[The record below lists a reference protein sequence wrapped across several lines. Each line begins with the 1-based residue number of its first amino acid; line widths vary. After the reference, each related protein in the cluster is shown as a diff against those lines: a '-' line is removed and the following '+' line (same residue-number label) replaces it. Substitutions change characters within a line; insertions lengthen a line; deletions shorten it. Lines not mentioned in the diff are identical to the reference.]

1 MKLSALLKYNS
12 IVIQCHDNPDAD
24 AICSGYVLYRY
35 FLKHGKKVRFIY
47 SGNFKITKSNLV
59 FLINELHIP
68 IEFVSNL
75 KTKPELLLLTDCQ
88 YGEGNVKKFPAKE
101 VAVID
106 HHQVYGTL
114 PKLNEVRSNLGSC
127 CSVIWNLIKIED
139 EDSSIDIDENIA
151 TALYYGLYSD
161 TNAFSE
167 MSHPLDR
174 DMIEALDFN
183 KNLIMKL
190 KNMNLTLKEAKIAGV
205 AMLGVEYHAENKYA
219 ILRTD
224 PCDPNILG
232 LIGDFIVA
240 VDNIDVCLVYSVLS
254 FGVKFSIRSCSNE
267 TRADELATFLAQKI
281 GSGGGHT
288 EKAGGILK
296 NELIIKQYPD
306 YIEIDDDS
314 ARHSISNIIRERM
327 ADYFENAEIIH
338 ANDTTLVLSHMSKYE
353 RSPITLSYIDP
364 HELVPTGNMAIIR
377 TLDGD
382 ANIEIRNNTIL
393 ILDSNG
399 SVKVI
404 SAEKFNSSFKK
415 TRKKF
420 KFNSDYIPTIKNA
433 DTGKSFSLLP
443 LAKSCES
450 TSDIKIYAKKL
461 TKTTKLFSFWDSDKY
476 MIGQKGDYLAVSQD
490 DIHDIFIVE
499 KNIFKKT
506 YKSV

>member
-1 MKLSALLKYNS
+1 MKLSVLLKYNS

-35 FLKHGKKVRFIY
+35 FLGHGKKVRFIY

-59 FLINELHIP
+59 YLIKELKIP
-68 IEFVSNL
+68 IEFVGNL

-139 EDSSIDIDENIA
+139 DDNDIDENIA

-174 DMIEALDFN
+174 DMIESLNYN
-183 KNLIMKL
+183 KNLILKL

-205 AMLGVEYHAENKYA
+205 AMLGVEYHADNKYA

-240 VDNIDVCLVYSVLS
+240 VDNIDVCLVYSILS

-314 ARHSISNIIRERM
+314 AKHSISNIIRERM
-327 ADYFENAEIIH
+327 ADYFENAEIIY
-338 ANDTTLVLSHMSKYE
+338 ANDTTLVLSHMAKYE
-353 RSPITLSYIDP
+353 RTPITLAYVEP
-364 HELVPTGNMAIIR
+364 HEYVPTGNMAIIR
-377 TLDGD
+377 TLAGD
-382 ANIEIRNNTIL
+382 ANIEIRDNTIL
-393 ILDSNG
+393 ILDSKGNVKAI
-399 SVKVI
+399 SV
-404 SAEKFNSSFKK
+404 EKFNSSFKK
-415 TRKKF
+415 TRRKF

-461 TKTTKLFSFWDSDKY
+461 TKTTKLFSFWDNDTY

-490 DIHDIFIVE
+490 DIHDIFIIE
-499 KNIFKKT
+499 KSIFKKI

>member
-35 FLKHGKKVRFIY
+35 FLKHGKKVRLIY

-75 KTKPELLLLTDCQ
+75 KSKPELLLLTDCQ
-88 YGEGNVKKFPAKE
+88 YGEGNVKKFSAKE

-174 DMIEALDFN
+174 DMIEALDYN

-420 KFNSDYIPTIKNA
+420 KFNSDYIPSIKNA

-450 TSDIKIYAKKL
+450 TGDIKIYAKKL

>member
-35 FLKHGKKVRFIY
+35 FSNLGKKVRFIY

-59 FLINELHIP
+59 YLIKELKIP

-88 YGEGNVKKFPAKE
+88 YGEGNVKKFPAKDI
-101 VAVID
+101 AVID

-127 CSVIWNLIKIED
+127 CSVIWNLLKIED
-139 EDSSIDIDENIA
+139 DDFNIDENIA

-174 DMIEALDFN
+174 DMIEALNYN
-183 KNLIMKL
+183 KNLILKL
-190 KNMNLTLKEAKIAGV
+190 KNMNLTLREAKIAGV
-205 AMLGVEYHAENKYA
+205 AMLGVEYHPDNKYA

-240 VDNIDVCLVYSVLS
+240 VDDIDVCLVYSILS

-314 ARHSISNIIRERM
+314 AKHSISNIIRERM
-327 ADYFENAEIIH
+327 ADYFENAEIIY

-353 RSPITLSYIDP
+353 RSPITLAYVEP
-364 HELVPTGNMAIIR
+364 HEYVPTGNMAIIR
-377 TLDGD
+377 TLAGD
-382 ANIEIRNNTIL
+382 ANIEIRDNTIL
-393 ILDSNG
+393 ILDSKGNVKAI
-399 SVKVI
+399 SV
-404 SAEKFNSSFKK
+404 EKFNSSFKK
-415 TRKKF
+415 TRRKF
-420 KFNSDYIPTIKNA
+420 KLNSDYIPTIKNA

-461 TKTTKLFSFWDSDKY
+461 TKTTKLFSFWDNDTY

-490 DIHDIFIVE
+490 DIHDIFIIE
-499 KNIFKKT
+499 KSIFKKI

>member
-1 MKLSALLKYNS
+1 MYMKLSLLLKYKN

-24 AICSGYVLYRY
+24 AICSGYVLYRF
-35 FLKHGKKVRFIY
+35 FLSHGIKARFIY
-47 SGNFKITKSNLV
+47 SGNFKISKSNLV
-59 FLINELHIP
+59 YLINELKIP
-68 IEFVSNL
+68 IEFVSSL
-75 KTKPELLLLTDCQ
+75 KTKPDLLLLADCQ
-88 YGEGNVKKFPAKE
+88 YGEGNVKRFCAKE

-127 CSVIWNLIKIED
+127 CSVIWNLLKIEN
-139 EDSSIDIDENIA
+139 EDNFVDSKIA

-174 DMIEALDFN
+174 DMIESLQYD
-183 KNLIMKL
+183 KNLILKL
-190 KNMNLTLKEAKIAGV
+190 KNMNLTLREAKIAGV
-205 AMLGVEYHAENKYA
+205 AMLGVEYHEENRYA

-240 VDNIDVCLVYSVLS
+240 VDTVDVCLVYSVLS

-267 TRADELATFLAQKI
+267 TRADELASFLAQKI

-296 NELIIKQYPD
+296 NEQIIKQYHD
-306 YIEIDDDS
+306 YTEIDDG
-314 ARHSISNIIRERM
+314 AAKHSISNIIRERM
-327 ADYFENAEIIH
+327 ADYFENAEIIY
-338 ANDTTLVLSHMSKYE
+338 ANNTALDFSHMYKYE
-353 RSPITLSYIDP
+353 KAPITLGYVEAHHNIP
-364 HELVPTGNMAIIR
+364 AGNMAIIR

-382 ANIEIRNNTIL
+382 INVEIKENTIL
-393 ILDSNG
+393 IIDTTGN
-399 SVKVI
+399 VKAI
-404 SAEKFNSSFKK
+404 SAEKFKNSYSKS
-415 TRKKF
+415 RKKF
-420 KFNSDYIPTIKNA
+420 KLNIDYTPTIKNA
-433 DTGKSFSLLP
+433 DTGKSVPLLP

-450 TSDIKIYAKKL
+450 TSDIKIFAKKL
-461 TKTTKLFSFWDSDKY
+461 TKTTKLFSYWDSEKY
-476 MIGQKGDYLAVSQD
+476 MLGQKGDYLAVSQD

-499 KNIFKKT
+499 KNLFRKT

>member
-35 FLKHGKKVRFIY
+35 FSKLGKKVRFIY

-59 FLINELHIP
+59 YLIKELKIP

-88 YGEGNVKKFPAKE
+88 YGEGNVKKFLAKDI
-101 VAVID
+101 AVID

-127 CSVIWNLIKIED
+127 CSVIWNLLKIED
-139 EDSSIDIDENIA
+139 DDFNIDENIA

-174 DMIEALDFN
+174 DMIEALNYN
-183 KNLIMKL
+183 KNLILKL
-190 KNMNLTLKEAKIAGV
+190 KNMNLTLREAKIAGV
-205 AMLGVEYHAENKYA
+205 AMLGVEYHPDNKYA

-240 VDNIDVCLVYSVLS
+240 VDDIDVCLVYSILS

-314 ARHSISNIIRERM
+314 AKHSISNIIRERM
-327 ADYFENAEIIH
+327 ADYFENAEIIY

-353 RSPITLSYIDP
+353 RSPITLAYVEP
-364 HELVPTGNMAIIR
+364 HEYVPTGNMAIIR
-377 TLDGD
+377 TLAGD
-382 ANIEIRNNTIL
+382 ANIEIRDNTIL
-393 ILDSNG
+393 ILDSKGNVKAI
-399 SVKVI
+399 SV
-404 SAEKFNSSFKK
+404 EKFNSSFKK
-415 TRKKF
+415 TRRKF
-420 KFNSDYIPTIKNA
+420 KLNSDYIPTIKNA

-461 TKTTKLFSFWDSDKY
+461 TKTTKLFSFWDNDTY

-490 DIHDIFIVE
+490 DIHDIFIIE
-499 KNIFKKT
+499 KSIFKKI

>member
-35 FLKHGKKVRFIY
+35 FSNLGKKVRFIY

-59 FLINELHIP
+59 YLIKELKIP

-88 YGEGNVKKFPAKE
+88 YGEGNVKKFLAKDI
-101 VAVID
+101 AVID

-127 CSVIWNLIKIED
+127 CSVIWNLLKIED
-139 EDSSIDIDENIA
+139 DDFNIDENIA

-174 DMIEALDFN
+174 DMIEALNYN
-183 KNLIMKL
+183 KNLILKL
-190 KNMNLTLKEAKIAGV
+190 KNMNLTLREAKIAGV
-205 AMLGVEYHAENKYA
+205 AMLGVEYHPDNKYA

-240 VDNIDVCLVYSVLS
+240 VDDIDVCLVYSILS

-314 ARHSISNIIRERM
+314 AKHSISNIIRERM
-327 ADYFENAEIIH
+327 ADYFENAEIIY

-353 RSPITLSYIDP
+353 RSPITLAYVEP
-364 HELVPTGNMAIIR
+364 HEYVPTGNMAIIR
-377 TLDGD
+377 TLAGD
-382 ANIEIRNNTIL
+382 ANIEIRDNTIL
-393 ILDSNG
+393 ILDSKGNVKAI
-399 SVKVI
+399 SV
-404 SAEKFNSSFKK
+404 EKFNSSFKK
-415 TRKKF
+415 TRRKF
-420 KFNSDYIPTIKNA
+420 KLNSDYIPTIKNA

-461 TKTTKLFSFWDSDKY
+461 TKTTKLFSFWDNDTY

-490 DIHDIFIVE
+490 DIHDIFIIE
-499 KNIFKKT
+499 KSIFKKI

>member
-75 KTKPELLLLTDCQ
+75 KSKPELLLLTDCQ

>member
-35 FLKHGKKVRFIY
+35 FTRHGKKVRFIY

-59 FLINELHIP
+59 YLIKELKIP

-75 KTKPELLLLTDCQ
+75 KTKPDLLLLTDCQ
-88 YGEGNVKKFPAKE
+88 YGEGNVKKFLAKE
-101 VAVID
+101 IAVID

-127 CSVIWNLIKIED
+127 CSIIWNLLKIED
-139 EDSSIDIDENIA
+139 EETSIDEGIA

-174 DMIEALDFN
+174 DMIESLN
-183 KNLIMKL
+183 YSKNLILKL

-205 AMLGVEYHAENKYA
+205 AMLGVEYHADNKYA

-240 VDNIDVCLVYSVLS
+240 VDNIDVCLVYSILS

-296 NELIIKQYPD
+296 NELIIRQYPD

-314 ARHSISNIIRERM
+314 AKHSISNIIRERM
-327 ADYFENAEIIH
+327 ADYFENAEIIY
-338 ANDTTLVLSHMSKYE
+338 ANNTTLVLSHMAKYE
-353 RSPITLSYIDP
+353 RSPITLAYVEP
-364 HELVPTGNMAIIR
+364 HEYVPTGNMAIIR
-377 TLDGD
+377 TLAGD
-382 ANIEIRNNTIL
+382 ANIEIRDNTIL
-393 ILDSNG
+393 ILDTKGN
-399 SVKVI
+399 VKAV

-433 DTGKSFSLLP
+433 DNGKSFSLLP

-450 TSDIKIYAKKL
+450 TGDIKIYAKKL

-476 MIGQKGDYLAVSQD
+476 MLGQKGDYLAVSQD

-499 KNIFKKT
+499 KNTFKKT
-506 YKSV
+506 YKTV

>member
-12 IVIQCHDNPDAD
+12 IVIQCQDNPDAD

-35 FLKHGKKVRFIY
+35 FLGHGKKVRFIY

-59 FLINELHIP
+59 YLIKELKIP
-68 IEFVSNL
+68 IEFVGNL

-139 EDSSIDIDENIA
+139 DDNDIDENIA

-174 DMIEALDFN
+174 DMIESLNYN
-183 KNLIMKL
+183 KNLILKL

-205 AMLGVEYHAENKYA
+205 AMLGVEYHADNKYA

-240 VDNIDVCLVYSVLS
+240 VDNIDVCLVYSILS

-314 ARHSISNIIRERM
+314 AKHSISNIIRERM
-327 ADYFENAEIIH
+327 ADYFENAEIIY
-338 ANDTTLVLSHMSKYE
+338 ANDTTLVLSHMAKYE
-353 RSPITLSYIDP
+353 RSPITLAYVEP
-364 HELVPTGNMAIIR
+364 HEYVPTGNMAIIR
-377 TLDGD
+377 TLAGD
-382 ANIEIRNNTIL
+382 ANIEIRDNTIL
-393 ILDSNG
+393 ILDSKGN
-399 SVKVI
+399 VKAI
-404 SAEKFNSSFKK
+404 SSETFNSRHVENLSLIVTIFLLSRMLILVSLFHCFLLLRAVNLQAILRFMPRSLPRLPSSFHFG
-415 TRKKF
+415 TM
-420 KFNSDYIPTIKNA
+420 T
-433 DTGKSFSLLP
+433 
-443 LAKSCES
+443 
-450 TSDIKIYAKKL
+450 
-461 TKTTKLFSFWDSDKY
+461 
-476 MIGQKGDYLAVSQD
+476 
-490 DIHDIFIVE
+490 
-499 KNIFKKT
+499 NI
-506 YKSV
+506 

>member
-1 MKLSALLKYNS
+1 
-12 IVIQCHDNPDAD
+12 
-24 AICSGYVLYRY
+24 
-35 FLKHGKKVRFIY
+35 
-47 SGNFKITKSNLV
+47 
-59 FLINELHIP
+59 
-68 IEFVSNL
+68 
-75 KTKPELLLLTDCQ
+75 
-88 YGEGNVKKFPAKE
+88 
-101 VAVID
+101 
-106 HHQVYGTL
+106 
-114 PKLNEVRSNLGSC
+114 
-127 CSVIWNLIKIED
+127 
-139 EDSSIDIDENIA
+139 
-151 TALYYGLYSD
+151 
-161 TNAFSE
+161 